1 MEKEKPLFTWFRTL
15 SLVLLSCRRPAR
27 DELADL
33 FMTALYQLFCQIPAF
48 NWQQLDLESI
58 MSSFRAQWKLFQAQV
73 LGLGTQ
79 SGQKN
84 VILEI
89 KLQMPIY
96 YVSHWTK
103 FLCCSFLLT
112 RKNNC
117 FSGWSLAGLG
127 CDLWQSLAS
136 CHRLWRTRGGG
147 GQYWT
152 SEQSIITFILNTI
165 YKGIARTFL
174 L

>member
-1 MEKEKPLFTWFRTL
+1 
-15 SLVLLSCRRPAR
+15 
-27 DELADL
+27 
-33 FMTALYQLFCQIPAF
+33 MTALYQLFCQIPAF

-58 MSSFRAQWKLFQAQV
+58 MSSFRAQWELFQAQV

-147 GQYWT
+147 DNIGQVSRALLHLFWIQFIKELREHFYCKT
-152 SEQSIITFILNTI
+152 EGSLEIFVKVFFMQIILWAYHSSWI
-165 YKGIARTFL
+165 
-174 L
+174 